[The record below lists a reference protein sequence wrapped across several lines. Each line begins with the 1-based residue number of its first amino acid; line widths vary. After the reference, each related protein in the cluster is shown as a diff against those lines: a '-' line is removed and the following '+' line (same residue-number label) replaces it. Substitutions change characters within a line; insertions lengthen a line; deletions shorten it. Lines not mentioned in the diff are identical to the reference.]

1 MFEKHSVVIMALA
14 VTLLALGGVYT
25 TMSQPTITGSVAMSG
40 DLPELFNDEIRL
52 VMIEPRVADAHHF
65 ISTHP
70 EIDIQQQFGTTYIA
84 LLPVDIIP
92 KLKTMARVEFM
103 NS

>member
-1 MFEKHSVVIMALA
+1 MFEKHSVIIMALA

-25 TMSQPTITGSVAMSG
+25 TMSGPTITGSIALTG
-40 DLPELFNDEIRL
+40 DLPDLFNDEIRL
-52 VMIEPRVADAHHF
+52 VMIEPRVADAHQYILTNHQ
-65 ISTHP
+65 
-70 EIDIQQQFGTTYIA
+70 IDIRQRFGTTYIA
-84 LLPVDIIP
+84 LIPVALIP